1 MEEDVRMYN
10 YPIRMSE
17 EGGKIL
23 GRCADLPDFK
33 IVASDAQGVVDAAP
47 NEINDL
53 LNKFVGKRMSIPL
66 ASEPEEGDEI
76 VRLSAL
82 AIAKATLWNRML
94 EIGMRKLDLYTKLSV
109 APVQVDRL
117 LDFTYQSKIQSLE
130 EALKALETGIRVSA
144 IDMQWIELAN
154 GGFYAQR
161 LVDAYVAAGVSEMP
175 IGKTKGGLA
184 TVKTY
189 SLDYIIR
196 TRYARQPDTMQTT
209 DAVIDSLLASGHF
222 RRSQMIDPKTS
233 IPVDSIALA

>member
-1 MEEDVRMYN
+1 MFN
-10 YPIRMSE
+10 YAIRIQADNDKVIGS
-17 EGGKIL
+17 
-23 GRCADLPDFK
+23 CVDLPELK
-33 IVASDAQGVVDAAP
+33 IVGNSAEEVQDIGPAEIYAAF
-47 NEINDL
+47 
-53 LNKFVGKRMSIPL
+53 NKRVANRMPIPL
-66 ASEPEEGDEI
+66 AREPEEGDII

-82 AIAKATLWNRML
+82 AIAKATLWRRMIEL
-94 EIGMRKLDLYTKLSV
+94 GMRKFDLYTKLSV

-130 EALKALETGIRVSA
+130 EALAALETGIRVSA
-144 IDMQWIELAN
+144 IDMQWIELAY

-161 LVDAYVAAGVSEMP
+161 LVDAYVAAGVTEMP

-184 TVKTY
+184 TVKPY

-233 IPVDSIALA
+233 IPVDSIALV

>member
-1 MEEDVRMYN
+1 MFN
-10 YPIRMSE
+10 YAIRTQADNDKVIGS
-17 EGGKIL
+17 
-23 GRCADLPDFK
+23 CADLPELK
-33 IVASDAQGVVDAAP
+33 IVGNSAEGVLDIAP
-47 NEINDL
+47 AEINAAF
-53 LNKFVGKRMSIPL
+53 NKRVANRMPIPL
-66 ASEPEEGDEI
+66 ASEPEEGDSI

-82 AIAKATLWNRML
+82 SVAKATLWSRMIEL
-94 EIGMRKLDLYTKLSV
+94 GMRKFDLYTKLSV

-130 EALKALETGIRVSA
+130 EALAALETGIRVSA
-144 IDMQWIELAN
+144 IDMQWIELAY

-161 LVDAYVAAGVSEMP
+161 LVDAYVAAGVTEMP

-184 TVKTY
+184 TVKPY
-189 SLDYIIR
+189 SLDYLIR

-222 RRSQMIDPKTS
+222 RRSQMVDPKTS